1 MNTDVF
7 FNFIIGICIVA
18 GVGSTWSIAKEDVAN
33 DCRSM
38 GMTKISDTVFEC
50 KEKNNG

>member
-1 MNTDVF
+1 MTDDGF
-7 FNFIIGICIVA
+7 LNFVMGICIAA
-18 GVGSTWSIAKEDVAN
+18 GLGLVWCFAKVDVAS

-50 KEKNNG
+50 KEKNT

>member
-1 MNTDVF
+1 MNFV
-7 FNFIIGICIVA
+7 IGICIVA
-18 GVGSTWSIAKEDVAN
+18 GLGVVWGIAKVDVAS

-50 KEKNNG
+50 KEKNTWKQPLTR